1 MTRNDETPLISSFRT
16 DSLHPPCPL
25 FLMDTVW
32 TSLSWLRHET
42 GQVRRSSCNEPVLVI
57 IMSALR
63 AISGQYWDWI
73 NQTEVNLQQNSQRW
87 RLPHAHT
94 GIAASQG
101 QCPASPP
108 QTHRG
113 PGNQCIFVTQTPRLE
128 PRAECTQGWVGLK
141 YLVASCI
148 LSCHV
153 CIGCMFIYVILRWL
167 SWWWLQSGVSL
178 VTGVMSAGHVM
189 WRSACHHA
197 MIATVCT
204 NHNQGPWPA
213 RNALWQWPVS
223 RHRQTNCTWRETII
237 LPLMFSFSFQVRNIS
252 CIFVE
257 DWTTS
262 LLPLWYQ
269 RLQSRVKRS
278 TIRVL
283 KHPYF
288 FCTCK
293 GGSVTMLY

>member
-1 MTRNDETPLISSFRT
+1 MYYLWFQYISLTFNLIFKIFQLNRNDETPLISSFRT

-141 YLVASCI
+141 YLVALKC
-148 LSCHV
+148 CHV
-153 CIGCMFIYVILRWL
+153 MIVLGAYLFTASWDDWDGGSCSLASVSWLVWCLRVTWCDAVRVIMQWSQL
-167 SWWWLQSGVSL
+167 SALTTTRDLGLLGMHSGS
-178 VTGVMSAGHVM
+178 G
-189 WRSACHHA
+189 RCH
-197 MIATVCT
+197 ATD
-204 NHNQGPWPA
+204 
-213 RNALWQWPVS
+213 
-223 RHRQTNCTWRETII
+223 RQTALEEK
-237 LPLMFSFSFQVRNIS
+237 Q
-252 CIFVE
+252 
-257 DWTTS
+257 
-262 LLPLWYQ
+262 
-269 RLQSRVKRS
+269 
-278 TIRVL
+278 
-283 KHPYF
+283 
-288 FCTCK
+288 
-293 GGSVTMLY
+293 